1 MRLLFSL
8 ILFTLACAMGF
19 PLLAE
24 GNCPPG
30 YYPIGGQGAVGC
42 APINNQGGGAAPQA
56 TGEWET
62 RWGVLAKDKATQ
74 TLGVTAGE
82 KSKSAARRT
91 ALDNCNKGGAV
102 GRCKVIFVYKNA
114 CVAVV
119 DSESANSSSIISA
132 PDSKQALQM
141 ATSRCAASGA
151 SDCKLF
157 YAACSDPYFRAY

>member
-1 MRLLFSL
+1 MKIAFSL
-8 ILFTLACAMGF
+8 IFFISAYFMGF

-30 YYPIGGQGAVGC
+30 SYPIGGQGAVGC
-42 APINNQGGGAAPQA
+42 APINNQGASATPQP

-62 RWGVLAKDKATQ
+62 RWGVLAKDKSTQ

-91 ALDNCNKGGAV
+91 ALDNCSKGG
-102 GRCKVIFVYKNA
+102 GKDCKAIFVYKNA

-151 SDCKLF
+151 LDCKLF
-157 YAACSDPYFRAY
+157 YTACSDPHFRAY